1 MKGFSTCF
9 IHMTL
14 FLVWRVFFH
23 ATFYERVTPFEL
35 CNAPITFERLM
46 RILLGDYCRFRLA
59 SLKFNAQNYR
69 SFQFEVKF
77 ITTRDLIRFSQDWT
91 CAVLVDTR
99 NAKQIHSYIE
109 VAKTALG
116 NNVCSYPY
124 QVHRFTEKWR
134 VSSGPSVT
142 KPFIANLPVLQSLL
156 VPHFMDLTLNTGVSD
171 LELGAVLPKKK

>member
-14 FLVWRVFFH
+14 FLVWRVLFH
-23 ATFYERVTPFEL
+23 ATFYKRVTPFGF
-35 CNAPITFERLM
+35 CNAPMTFERLM
-46 RILLGDYCRFRLA
+46 RILFYYCRFRLA

-99 NAKQIHSYIE
+99 SAKQIHSYIE
-109 VAKTALG
+109 VAKTAVG
-116 NNVCSYPY
+116 NIVCSYPY

-134 VSSGPSVT
+134 VSSGSSVT
-142 KPFIANLPVLQSLL
+142 KPFIANLPVLSILTCPTFRG
-156 VPHFMDLTLNTGVSD
+156 PH
-171 LELGAVLPKKK
+171 P